1 MFTNGRQTTVAVE
14 ITALI
19 FFILILLLGVVIG
32 RSISIISF
40 YRDLYDDIYNRL
52 YVFEGVI
59 GRVLEKEIYVSDPVI
74 RELVDELR
82 DLQSYINQ
90 LEEKQEF
97 SSLGEKIDE

>member
-1 MFTNGRQTTVAVE
+1 MAVE

>member
-1 MFTNGRQTTVAVE
+1 MAVE
-14 ITALI
+14 IAALI
-19 FFILILLLGVVIG
+19 FFILSLLLGVVIG

>member
-1 MFTNGRQTTVAVE
+1 MAVE
-14 ITALI
+14 IAALI
-19 FFILILLLGVVIG
+19 FFILSLLLGVVIG

-40 YRDLYDDIYNRL
+40 YRDLYDDIYSRL

-82 DLQSYINQ
+82 GLQSYINQ